1 MTNYPDRE
9 EVIVNLKVGGVM
21 LVIIAAL
28 ILSVAGFLQGCGKE
42 AHADS
47 TVNKTMSEAFQMW
60 NADGSPRTDCAAANF
75 KFIGHR
81 NRTTIGPQAFAV
93 RDYSTG
99 GYEIS
104 RVATVTG
111 DYLIDGY
118 YNNTS
123 IGTPF
128 SETVRNY
135 DIDTMYA
142 SAGPRFADISANLSG
157 AAGAFVAVRTV
168 VNNMTGFVHTT
179 NTKVAAIPTN
189 PELSTDTRLNKLDAY
204 ISAIPT
210 NPLLSTDSR
219 LNNLDMAIS
228 TRMSSGNWIAE
239 LPTFNNISAGVRS
252 IKSTVQGIPTNPL
265 LANDTRLNNLDAQ
278 VSSRA
283 SQTSLNNLPS
293 ASSIASTVWDNG
305 ARTLTGNAY
314 VNSTSIDLYLSSKH
328 GTGAWDAAG
337 NVTVLPFQGAASYET
352 VAQGKDVHV
361 TRGDSVAIPY
371 SIGKDLTGW
380 TVWFGAKA
388 TPEDSTYAIQP
399 RDITTYLTNPST
411 GSGLISLSTADTDL
425 PVRKYAAEVEI
436 RNGTDVN
443 TVLKFNLLIDAG
455 VIN

>member
-1 MTNYPDRE
+1 MRTY
-9 EVIVNLKVGGVM
+9 IL
-21 LVIIAAL
+21 IAGL
-28 ILSVAGFLQGCGKE
+28 LLTLTLSVAPLLQGCGKP
-42 AHADS
+42 ANADF
-47 TVNKTMSEAFQMW
+47 TVNKTMSEAFQML
-60 NADGSPRTDCAAANF
+60 NPDGSPRTNCAAANF
-75 KFIGHR
+75 KVKVWR
-81 NRTTIGPQAFAV
+81 NNT
-93 RDYSTG
+93 SL
-99 GYEIS
+99 GYQTWTFRNQS
-104 RVATVTG
+104 TG
-111 DYLIDGY
+111 DYTASRVPTAPGFHKMIYY
-118 YNNTS
+118 YNNT
-123 IGTPF
+123 TF
-128 SETVRNY
+128 MVATENVRLY

-142 SAGPRFADISANLSG
+142 SSGPRFADISANLSG
-157 AAGAFVAVRTV
+157 AATAFVAVRTV
-168 VNNMTGFVHTT
+168 VNNMTSFVHAT
-179 NTKVAAIPTN
+179 NTKVAVIPSNPLLTN
-189 PELSTDTRLNKLDAY
+189 DTRLNKLDAY

-210 NPLLSTDSR
+210 SPLLSTDSR
-219 LNNLDMAIS
+219 LNNLDIAIS
-228 TRMSSGNWIAE
+228 SRMSAGNWIAE
-239 LPTFNNISAGVRS
+239 LPTFNNLSAGVHGLRN
-252 IKSTVQGIPTNPL
+252 TVQSIPTNPL

-283 SQTSLNNLPS
+283 SQASLNNLPS
-293 ASSIASTVWDNG
+293 ASSIASTVWGNG
-305 ARTLTGNAY
+305 ARTLTSNAY

-388 TPEDSTYAIQP
+388 TPEDGTFAILP
-399 RDITTYLTNPST
+399 RDITTYVTDPST
-411 GSGLISLSTADTDL
+411 GSGLISLSTADTGL

>member
-1 MTNYPDRE
+1 MKTYILTA
-9 EVIVNLKVGGVM
+9 VLLTTLTLSLG
-21 LVIIAAL
+21 AL
-28 ILSVAGFLQGCGKE
+28 
-42 AHADS
+42 ADF

-60 NADGSPRTDCAAANF
+60 NSDGSPRTNCDLA
-75 KFIGHR
+75 KFTVRSWR
-81 NRTTIGPQAFAV
+81 NGTSIVQSWSFRNQ
-93 RDYSTG
+93 S
-99 GYEIS
+99 
-104 RVATVTG
+104 TG
-111 DYLIDGY
+111 DYTATRVPNAPGFHKMVYY
-118 YNNTS
+118 YNNTT
-123 IGTPF
+123 IGTF
-128 SETVRNY
+128 TEVVRLY
-135 DIDTMYA
+135 DIDTYYA
-142 SAGPRFADISANLSG
+142 SSGPRFADISGNLSG
-157 AAGAFVAVRTV
+157 AAEAFVAVRSTL
-168 VNNMTGFVHTT
+168 NNMTGFVHTT
-179 NTKVAAIPTN
+179 NTKVATIPSN
-189 PELSTDTRLNKLDAY
+189 PELSTDHRLTYLDTY

-210 NPLLSTDSR
+210 TPLLSGDSR

-228 TRMSSGNWIAE
+228 SRMSGGLWLAA
-239 LPTFNNISAGVRS
+239 LPTFSDISAGVHGL
-252 IKSTVQGIPTNPL
+252 KSTVQSIPTNPL
-265 LANDTRLNNLDAQ
+265 LATDSRLNNLDAQ

-293 ASSIASTVWDNG
+293 ASSVASTVWNNG

-314 VNSTSIDLYLSSKH
+314 VNSTSIDEYLSAKH

-337 NVTVLPFQGAASYET
+337 NVNVPPFQGAASYET

-388 TPEDSTYAIQP
+388 TPADITYALSP
-399 RDITTYLTNPST
+399 RDITTYVTNPST

-425 PVRKYAAEVEI
+425 PARKYAAEVEI